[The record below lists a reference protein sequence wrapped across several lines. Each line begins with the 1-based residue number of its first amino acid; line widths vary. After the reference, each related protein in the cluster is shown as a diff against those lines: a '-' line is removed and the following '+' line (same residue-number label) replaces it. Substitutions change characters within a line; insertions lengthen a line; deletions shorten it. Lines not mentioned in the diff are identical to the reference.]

1 MFSRS
6 NDLEA
11 RVNDAVGLH
20 GGDGDIEAPEEDKDT
35 RGNSLKGLRT
45 SELSAHSRVSP
56 GHEDQ
61 DGEAGLDTE
70 HSHREAQAS
79 DGDIKGESLGLPVDG
94 GDGPGDTNTKEDVD
108 SVGASH
114 ITNRVIGGV
123 VLNSGGLGGEGIRY
137 AGSQGNETNGVDAI
151 L

>member
-1 MFSRS
+1 MFPRS
-6 NDLEA
+6 GDLKSGI
-11 RVNDAVGLH
+11 DDTIGLH

-70 HSHREAQAS
+70 HSHREAQAGTLTMMS
-79 DGDIKGESLGLPVDG
+79 NIKHLTTRTFRRE
-94 GDGPGDTNTKEDVD
+94 
-108 SVGASH
+108 H
-114 ITNRVIGGV
+114 QR
-123 VLNSGGLGGEGIRY
+123 
-137 AGSQGNETNGVDAI
+137 
-151 L
+151 

>member
-70 HSHREAQAS
+70 HSHREAQAGTETMMS
-79 DGDIKGESLGLPVDG
+79 EEITHQTSNNTYLPTGTSKVS
-94 GDGPGDTNTKEDVD
+94 PWD
-108 SVGASH
+108 S
-114 ITNRVIGGV
+114 
-123 VLNSGGLGGEGIRY
+123 
-137 AGSQGNETNGVDAI
+137 Q
-151 L
+151 

>member
-56 GHEDQ
+56 GHKDQ

-70 HSHREAQAS
+70 HSHREAQA
-79 DGDIKGESLGLPVDG
+79 G
-94 GDGPGDTNTKEDVD
+94 T
-108 SVGASH
+108 
-114 ITNRVIGGV
+114 
-123 VLNSGGLGGEGIRY
+123 
-137 AGSQGNETNGVDAI
+137 
-151 L
+151 